1 MTMDNSQLPRPTL
14 PTDAHP
20 TTGGQAGGSPQPV
33 PPSAAPST
41 SAQPVR
47 QPFGPTVAPVA
58 APTQSEQQPVFRSP
72 IIEGLQQ
79 MQSAPF
85 QMPATSRVSPVTSP
99 VSSSGNGAQ
108 AVSTSLPAEK
118 GTEKTGSS
126 TTPVRETAALG
137 KIDPPVP
144 SKSATEKS
152 VTKIANAGS
161 RFSLP
166 NLGSKK
172 VLGLVA
178 VLALFIVGGIGW
190 FLFQSMGKSAD
201 PNVPPVAN
209 AKITLTYW
217 GLWENDDVIAPLIAK
232 YEGLHPDIK
241 IEYQYQNHRQY
252 RSRLQADIRQGNGP
266 DIFRFH
272 NTWMPMLKDDLA
284 TAPSSALSAS
294 EMKEAF
300 YPVMSQDL
308 VSGNQVYGVPLMY
321 DGLALVYNES
331 MLETA
336 NALPPK
342 DWKALREVAAALTI
356 KNDPRLERGGVAMG
370 TAENVDNF
378 SDILGLLMLQNNAQP
393 ADPSSE
399 NAQTAL
405 EYYTLFSRVDGGW
418 DLTMRQ
424 STLAFANE
432 QVAMIFVPSW
442 RLHEIRDLNPNLRFG
457 VAPVPQLS
465 ENRIAWATYWAEG
478 VNKKS
483 THSKEAWEFITW
495 LSQPEQLRQMYAE
508 ASKYR
513 GFGELYPRVEMA
525 SELAQDATLAPYL
538 DDALYAQSWYMA
550 SRTHDEGLNDQIISY
565 YQDAI
570 NTMNKEGKASVAL
583 EAVAPGIKS
592 VLQKFGVS
600 AKR

>member
-14 PTDAHP
+14 PSDTNPAKV
-20 TTGGQAGGSPQPV
+20 GQVSGANVDTSV
-33 PPSAAPST
+33 PIAPAARP
-41 SAQPVR
+41 AP
-47 QPFGPTVAPVA
+47 QPFGPSAPP
-58 APTQSEQQPVFRSP
+58 PTPQSQTEDQPVFRSP

-79 MQSAPF
+79 MQSTPF
-85 QMPATSRVSPVTSP
+85 QMPATVPAGAT
-99 VSSSGNGAQ
+99 NGASSTINKSTTPM
-108 AVSTSLPAEK
+108 STSLPSEK
-118 GTEKTGSS
+118 SSESTG
-126 TTPVRETAALG
+126 PVRETASLG
-137 KIDPPVP
+137 KMSSTASPKP
-144 SKSATEKS
+144 STEKLTQKVAS
-152 VTKIANAGS
+152 SGS
-161 RFSLP
+161 GFSLP
-166 NLGSKK
+166 GFGSKK
-172 VLGLVA
+172 ILGLIA
-178 VLALFIVGGIGW
+178 VLALLVLGGIGW
-190 FLFQSMGKSAD
+190 FAFQYMGKSVD
-201 PNVPPVAN
+201 PNAPPVAN
-209 AKITLTYW
+209 AKVNLTYW

-232 YEGLHPDIK
+232 YEGLHPEIK

-266 DIFRFH
+266 DIFRYH

-284 TAPSSALSAS
+284 TAPSSAITAS
-294 EMKEAF
+294 EMKESF
-300 YPVMSQDL
+300 YPVMSEDL

-342 DWKALREVAAALTI
+342 DWKALREVAAALAI
-356 KNDPRLERGGVAMG
+356 RNDPRLERGGMAMG

-378 SDILGLLMLQNNAQP
+378 SDILGLLMLQNNAQL

-442 RLHEIRDLNPNLRFG
+442 RLHEIRELNPNLRFG

-465 ENRIAWATYWAEG
+465 ENRIAWATYWVEG

-483 THSKEAWEFITW
+483 AHCKEAWEFITW

-565 YQDAI
+565 YQDAV
-570 NTMNKEGKASVAL
+570 NLMNKEGKASAAL
-583 EAVAPGIKS
+583 EAAAPGIKT
-592 VLQKFGVS
+592 VLQKFGAS